1 MKKIAV
7 GIIAVFSLVLLQ
19 PVHAEPNKSIVI
31 IDTAIDSSIPQ
42 LKAKLVQEVCILGSM
57 VCPNGQRFQEG
68 VGAATLP
75 SSVAL
80 NGGFEHGTI
89 MALIAN
95 KVNPDVDIIFVRIA
109 GLTKRGT
116 MDTYSIT
123 EVEKALTWVVANKQK
138 YNIVSV
144 SASQGSHS
152 GLRTGTNYCPIKA
165 THATLIGNINKLA
178 SVGVAT
184 IFSAGNNRDY
194 SRIDFPACIPQAVAV
209 GGATEDDA
217 MAPYSNVAPEVDF
230 YSLGVFDTQVGRSAG
245 TSAAAAAFSAYWA
258 KNYKGTYQST
268 YDYFVSVS
276 KQAVGRSTTTNRLV
290 SLLG

>member
-57 VCPNGQRFQEG
+57 VCPNGQKFQEG
-68 VGAATLP
+68 PGSATLP
-75 SSVAL
+75 SAQAL
-80 NGGFEHGTI
+80 KGGFEHGTI

-109 GLTKRGT
+109 GVLKNGK
-116 MDTYSIT
+116 MDTYSIN
-123 EVEKALTWVVANKQK
+123 EVTKALTWVVDNKQK

-144 SASQGSHS
+144 SASMGNHNLKT
-152 GLRTGTNYCPIKA
+152 GLAYCPIKGS
-165 THATLIGNINKLA
+165 HSVLIGNIDKLSA
-178 SVGVAT
+178 VGVAT
-184 IFSAGNNRDY
+184 MFSAGNNRDY
-194 SRIDFPACIPQAVAV
+194 ARIDFPACIPQAVAV
-209 GGATEDDA
+209 GGATEDNA
-217 MAPYSNVAPEVDF
+217 MAPYSNAAPEVDF
-230 YSLGVFDTQVGRSAG
+230 YSLGAFDTQIGRSVG
-245 TSAAAAAFSAYWA
+245 TSAATAAFSAAWA
-258 KNYKGTYQST
+258 KNYKGTYQAT

-276 KQAVGRSTTTNRLV
+276 KPAVGRTTTTNRLV

>member
-68 VGAATLP
+68 PGAATLP
-75 SSVAL
+75 SAQAL
-80 NGGFEHGTI
+80 KGGFEHGTI

-95 KVNPDVDIIFVRIA
+95 QVNPDANIIFVRIA

-116 MDTYSIT
+116 MDTYSIN
-123 EVEKALTWVVANKQK
+123 EVTKALTWVVNNKQK

-152 GLRTGTNYCPIKA
+152 GLRTGTEYCPIRA
-165 THATLIGNINKLA
+165 THAELIGNIEKL
-178 SVGVAT
+178 STSGVAT

-217 MAPYSNVAPEVDF
+217 MAPYSNAAPEVDF
-230 YSLGVFDTQVGRSAG
+230 YYLGAFNTQVGRSVG
-245 TSAAAAAFSAYWA
+245 TSASAAAFSANWA
-258 KNYKGTYQST
+258 KNYKGTYQTT

>member
-57 VCPNGQRFQEG
+57 LCPNGQRFQEG
-68 VGAATLP
+68 PGAATLP
-75 SSVAL
+75 STQAL
-80 NGGFEHGTI
+80 KGGFEHGTI

-109 GLTKRGT
+109 GVTKRGT
-116 MDTYSIT
+116 MDTYSIN
-123 EVEKALTWVVANKQK
+123 EVTKALTWVIANKQK

-144 SASQGSHS
+144 SASQGNHNL
-152 GLRTGTNYCPIKA
+152 GTGPKYCPIRV
-165 THATLIGNINKLA
+165 THAELIGNIDKLSTA
-178 SVGVAT
+178 GVAT
-184 IFSAGNNRDY
+184 MFSAGNNRDY
-194 SRIDFPACIPQAVAV
+194 ARIDFPACITQAVSI
-209 GGATEDDA
+209 GGASEDDA

-230 YSLGVFDTQVGRSAG
+230 YSLGAFNTQLGRSVG
-245 TSAAAAAFSAYWA
+245 TSAATVAFSAYWA

-276 KQAVGRSTTTNRLV
+276 KSAVGRTTTTNKLV
-290 SLLG
+290 SILG

>member
-19 PVHAEPNKSIVI
+19 PAHAEPNKSIVI

-42 LKAKLVQEVCILGSM
+42 LKEKLVQEVCILGSM

-68 VGAATLP
+68 PGAATLP
-75 SSVAL
+75 SAQAL
-80 NGGFEHGTI
+80 KGGFEHGTI

-95 KVNPDVDIIFVRIA
+95 QVNPDADIIFVRIA
-109 GLTKRGT
+109 GLTNRKT
-116 MDTYSIT
+116 MDTYSIN
-123 EVEKALTWVVANKQK
+123 EVTKALTWVVANKQK

-144 SASQGSHS
+144 SASQGNHNLGT
-152 GLRTGTNYCPIKA
+152 GLKYCPIRV
-165 THATLIGNINKLA
+165 THAELIGNIDKLSA
-178 SVGVAT
+178 AGVAT
-184 IFSAGNNRDY
+184 MFSAGNNRDY
-194 SRIDFPACIPQAVAV
+194 ARIDFPACIPQAVSI
-209 GGATEDDA
+209 GGASEDDA

-230 YSLGVFDTQVGRSAG
+230 YSLGAFNTQLGRSVG
-245 TSAAAAAFSAYWA
+245 TSAATAAFSAYWA

-276 KQAVGRSTTTNRLV
+276 KSAVGRTTTTNRLV

>member
-19 PVHAEPNKSIVI
+19 PVHAEPSKSIVI

-68 VGAATLP
+68 PGAATLP
-75 SSVAL
+75 SAQAL
-80 NGGFEHGTI
+80 KGGFEHGTI

-95 KVNPDVDIIFVRIA
+95 QVNPDANIIFVRIA
-109 GLTKRGT
+109 GLTKRET
-116 MDTYSIT
+116 MDTYSIN
-123 EVEKALTWVVANKQK
+123 EVTKALTWVVANKQK

-144 SASQGSHS
+144 SASQGNHNL
-152 GLRTGTNYCPIKA
+152 GTGPKYCPIRV
-165 THATLIGNINKLA
+165 THAELIGNIDKLSA
-178 SVGVAT
+178 AGVAT
-184 IFSAGNNRDY
+184 IFAAGNNRDY

-217 MAPYSNVAPEVDF
+217 MAPYSNAAPEVDF
-230 YSLGVFDTQVGRSAG
+230 YSLGAFNTQIGRSVG
-245 TSAAAAAFSAYWA
+245 TSAATAAFSASWA
-258 KNYKGTYQST
+258 KNYKGTYQAT

-276 KQAVGRSTTTNRLV
+276 KSAVGRSTKTNRLV

>member
-57 VCPNGQRFQEG
+57 VCPNGQKFQEG

-75 SSVAL
+75 SSQAL
-80 NGGFEHGTI
+80 KGGFEHGTI

-95 KVNPDVDIIFVRIA
+95 KVNPDADIIFVRIA
-109 GLTKRGT
+109 GLTKSGI
-116 MDTYSIT
+116 MDTYSIN
-123 EVEKALTWVVANKQK
+123 EVAKALTWVVTNKQK

-144 SASQGSHS
+144 SASQGNHNLGT
-152 GLRTGTNYCPIKA
+152 GLKYCPIRA
-165 THATLIGNINKLA
+165 THAELIGNINKLS

-184 IFSAGNNRDY
+184 IFAAGNNRDY
-194 SRIDFPACIPQAVAV
+194 SRIDFPACIPEAVAV
-209 GGATEDDA
+209 GAATEDDA
-217 MAPYSNVAPEVDF
+217 MAPYSNAAPEVDF
-230 YSLGVFDTQVGRSAG
+230 YSLGVFDTQLGRSAG
-245 TSAAAAAFSAYWA
+245 TSAAAVAFSANWA

-268 YDYFVSVS
+268 YDYFVSIS
-276 KQAVGRSTTTNRLV
+276 KSAVGRTTTTNRLV

>member
-7 GIIAVFSLVLLQ
+7 GIIAVLSLVLLQ
-19 PVHAEPNKSIVI
+19 PVQAQPNKSIVI

-42 LKAKLVQEVCILGSM
+42 LKAKLIQEVCILGSM

-68 VGAATLP
+68 LGAATLP

-80 NGGFEHGTI
+80 TGGFEHGTI

-95 KVNPDVDIIFVRIA
+95 QVNPDADIIFIRIA

-138 YNIVSV
+138 YNIVAV
-144 SASQGSHS
+144 SASQGTNS
-152 GLRTGTNYCPIKA
+152 GLRTGINYCPIRA
-165 THATLIGNINKLA
+165 THATLIGNIDRL
-178 SVGVAT
+178 SSLGVAT
-184 IFSAGNNRDY
+184 IFAAGNNRDY
-194 SRIDFPACIPQAVAV
+194 SRIHFPACIPQAVAI
-209 GGATEDDA
+209 GGATEDNA
-217 MAPYSNVAPEVDF
+217 MAPYSNAAPEVDF
-230 YSLGVFDTQVGRSAG
+230 YSLGAFNTQLGRSVG
-245 TSAAAAAFSAYWA
+245 TSAATAAFSAYWA

-268 YDYFVSVS
+268 YDYFVSIS
-276 KQAVGRSTTTNRLV
+276 KSAVGRTTTTNRLV

>member
-7 GIIAVFSLVLLQ
+7 GIVAVFSLVLLQ

-80 NGGFEHGTI
+80 KGGFEHGTI
-89 MALIAN
+89 MALVAN
-95 KVNPDVDIIFVRIA
+95 RVNPDADIIFVRIA
-109 GLTKRGT
+109 GLTKSGT
-116 MDTYSIT
+116 MDTYSIN
-123 EVEKALTWVVANKQK
+123 EVTKALTWVVANKQK

-144 SASQGSHS
+144 SASQGNHNL
-152 GLRTGTNYCPIKA
+152 GTGPKYCPIRV
-165 THATLIGNINKLA
+165 THAELIGNIDKLSA
-178 SVGVAT
+178 AGVAT
-184 IFSAGNNRDY
+184 IFAAGNNRDY
-194 SRIDFPACIPQAVAV
+194 FRIDFPACIPQAVAI
-209 GGATEDDA
+209 GGATEDNA
-217 MAPYSNVAPEVDF
+217 MAPYSNAAPEVDF
-230 YSLGVFDTQVGRSAG
+230 YSLGVFDTQIGRFAG
-245 TSAAAAAFSAYWA
+245 TSAATAAFSASWA
-258 KNYKGTYQST
+258 KNYKGTYQAT

-276 KQAVGRSTTTNRLV
+276 KPAVGRTTTTNRLV

>member
-57 VCPNGQRFQEG
+57 VCPNGQKFQEG

-75 SSVAL
+75 SSQAL
-80 NGGFEHGTI
+80 KGGFEHGTI

-95 KVNPDVDIIFVRIA
+95 KVNPDADIIFVRIA
-109 GLTKRGT
+109 GLTKSGI
-116 MDTYSIT
+116 MDTYSIN
-123 EVEKALTWVVANKQK
+123 EVAKALTWVVTNKQK

-144 SASQGSHS
+144 SASQGNHNLGT
-152 GLRTGTNYCPIKA
+152 GLKYCPIRA
-165 THATLIGNINKLA
+165 THAELIGNINKLS

-184 IFSAGNNRDY
+184 IFAAGNNRDY
-194 SRIDFPACIPQAVAV
+194 SRIDFPACIPEAVAV
-209 GGATEDDA
+209 GAATEDDA
-217 MAPYSNVAPEVDF
+217 MAPYSNAAPEVDF
-230 YSLGVFDTQVGRSAG
+230 YSLGVFDTQLGRSAG
-245 TSAAAAAFSAYWA
+245 TSAAAVAFSANWA

-276 KQAVGRSTTTNRLV
+276 KSAVGRSTTTNRLV

>member
-42 LKAKLVQEVCILGSM
+42 LKEKLVQEVCILGSM
-57 VCPNGQRFQEG
+57 VCPNGQKFQEG
-68 VGAATLP
+68 PGSATLP
-75 SSVAL
+75 SAQAL
-80 NGGFEHGTI
+80 KGGFEHGTI

-95 KVNPDVDIIFVRIA
+95 KVNPDVNIIFVRIA
-109 GLTKRGT
+109 GLTKSGT
-116 MDTYSIT
+116 MDTYSIN
-123 EVEKALTWVVANKQK
+123 EVTKALTWVVANKQK

-144 SASQGSHS
+144 SASQGNHNLGT
-152 GLRTGTNYCPIKA
+152 GLKYCPIRA
-165 THATLIGNINKLA
+165 THAELIGNIDKLSA
-178 SVGVAT
+178 LGVAT
-184 IFSAGNNRDY
+184 IFAAGNNRDY

-217 MAPYSNVAPEVDF
+217 MAPYSNAAVEVDF
-230 YSLGVFDTQVGRSAG
+230 YSLGVFDTQLGRSAG
-245 TSAAAAAFSAYWA
+245 TSAAAAAFSANWA
-258 KNYKGTYQST
+258 KNYKGTYQAT

-276 KQAVGRSTTTNRLV
+276 KPAVGRTTTTNRLV

>member
-57 VCPNGQRFQEG
+57 VCPNGQKFQEG
-68 VGAATLP
+68 PGSATLP
-75 SSVAL
+75 SAQAL
-80 NGGFEHGTI
+80 KGGFEHGTI

-109 GLTKRGT
+109 GVLKNGK
-116 MDTYSIT
+116 MDTYSIN
-123 EVEKALTWVVANKQK
+123 EVTKALTWVVDNKQK

-144 SASQGSHS
+144 SASMGNHNLKT
-152 GLRTGTNYCPIKA
+152 GLAYCPIKGS
-165 THATLIGNINKLA
+165 HSVLIGNIDKLSA
-178 SVGVAT
+178 VGVAT
-184 IFSAGNNRDY
+184 MFSAGNNRDY
-194 SRIDFPACIPQAVAV
+194 ARIDFPACIPQAVAV
-209 GGATEDDA
+209 GGATEDNA
-217 MAPYSNVAPEVDF
+217 MAPYSNAAPEVDF
-230 YSLGVFDTQVGRSAG
+230 YSLGAFDTQIGRSVG
-245 TSAAAAAFSAYWA
+245 TSAATAAFSASWA
-258 KNYKGTYQST
+258 KNYKGTYQAT

-276 KQAVGRSTTTNRLV
+276 KPAVGRTTTTNRLV

>member
-19 PVHAEPNKSIVI
+19 PVHAEPNRSIVI

-57 VCPNGQRFQEG
+57 VCPNGQKFQEG
-68 VGAATLP
+68 LGSATLP
-75 SSVAL
+75 SSQAL
-80 NGGFEHGTI
+80 KGGFEHGTI

-95 KVNPDVDIIFVRIA
+95 QVNPDADIIFVRIA

-123 EVEKALTWVVANKQK
+123 EVEKALTWVVNNKQK

-144 SASQGSHS
+144 SASQGNHS
-152 GLRTGTNYCPIKA
+152 GLRTGINYCPIRA
-165 THATLIGNINKLA
+165 THAVLIGNIEKL
-178 SVGVAT
+178 SSMGVAT

-217 MAPYSNVAPEVDF
+217 MAPYSNAAPEVDF
-230 YSLGVFDTQVGRSAG
+230 YSLGAFNTQVGRSVG
-245 TSAAAAAFSAYWA
+245 TSASAAAFSANWA
-258 KNYKGTYQST
+258 KNYKGTYQAT

>member
-57 VCPNGQRFQEG
+57 VCPNGQKFQEG
-68 VGAATLP
+68 PGAATLP
-75 SSVAL
+75 SAQAL
-80 NGGFEHGTI
+80 KGGFEHGTI

-95 KVNPDVDIIFVRIA
+95 KVNPDADIIFVRIA

-123 EVEKALTWVVANKQK
+123 EVEKALTWVVNNKQK

-144 SASQGSHS
+144 SSSNGNHN
-152 GLRTGTNYCPIKA
+152 LRTGTNYCPIRA
-165 THATLIGNINKLA
+165 TNAVLIGNIEKL
-178 SVGVAT
+178 SSMGVAT

-194 SRIDFPACIPQAVAV
+194 ARIDFPACIPQSVAV
-209 GGATEDDA
+209 GGATEDNA
-217 MAPYSNVAPEVDF
+217 MAPYSNAAPEVDF
-230 YSLGVFDTQVGRSAG
+230 YFLGAFDTQIGRSVG
-245 TSAAAAAFSAYWA
+245 TSAATAAFCLQLS
-258 KNYKGTYQST
+258 
-268 YDYFVSVS
+268 
-276 KQAVGRSTTTNRLV
+276 
-290 SLLG
+290 

>member
-68 VGAATLP
+68 PGAATLP
-75 SSVAL
+75 SAQAL
-80 NGGFEHGTI
+80 KGGFEHGTY
-89 MALIAN
+89 MTLIAN
-95 KVNPDVDIIFVRIA
+95 KVNSDANIIFIRIA
-109 GLTKRGT
+109 GMKSNGSI
-116 MDTYSIT
+116 DSYSIFD
-123 EVEKALTWVVANKQK
+123 VEKALAWTITNKEK

-144 SASQGSHS
+144 SASMGSHVLGTGPKYCPTNATHS
-152 GLRTGTNYCPIKA
+152 GLV
-165 THATLIGNINKLA
+165 GNIDKLLA
-178 SVGVAT
+178 LNVPT
-184 IFSAGNNRDY
+184 IFAAGNNRDY
-194 SRIDFPACIPQAVAV
+194 KRIDFPACITKAVAV
-209 GGATEDDA
+209 GGATDDNF
-217 MAPYSNVAPEVDF
+217 MSPFSNSAPEVDF
-230 YSLGVFDTQVGRSAG
+230 YFLEVFKVNGINFRG
-245 TSAAAAAFSAYWA
+245 TSASSVAFSANWA
-258 KNYKGTYQST
+258 KNYKGTYQAT

-276 KQAVGRSTTTNRLV
+276 KSAVGRSTTTNRLV

>member
-7 GIIAVFSLVLLQ
+7 GIIAVLSLVLLQ
-19 PVHAEPNKSIVI
+19 PVQAQPAKSIVI

-68 VGAATLP
+68 TGAATLP

-80 NGGFEHGTI
+80 KGGFEHGTI

-95 KVNPDVDIIFVRIA
+95 QVNPDANIIFVRIA

-116 MDTYSIT
+116 MDTYSIN
-123 EVEKALTWVVANKQK
+123 EVTKALEWVVANTQK

-144 SASQGSHS
+144 SASQGNHQ
-152 GLRTGTNYCPIKA
+152 LRTGTNYCPIRA
-165 THATLIGNINKLA
+165 THATLIGSIDKL
-178 SVGVAT
+178 SSMGVAT
-184 IFSAGNNRDY
+184 MFAAGNQRDY
-194 SRIDFPACIPQAVAV
+194 SRINFPACIPQAVSI
-209 GGATEDDA
+209 GGATEDNA

-230 YSLGVFDTQVGRSAG
+230 YSLGAFNTQIGRSVG
-245 TSAAAAAFSAYWA
+245 TSAATAAFSAAWA

-276 KQAVGRSTTTNRLV
+276 KSAVGRSTTTNRLV